1 MPIRVAVLEVRLELP
16 GVRSLKEK
24 RGIVKGLLER
34 IRHRFE
40 VSAAEVDELDRW
52 DGAGL
57 GFAAVGNEVA
67 ALQSRLQKVASFID
81 GDGAGVMVD
90 YRVEIVT

>member
-1 MPIRVAVLEVRLELP
+1 MMRVGILEVRLELP

-24 RGIVKGLLER
+24 RGIVKSLLER

-40 VSAAEVDELDRW
+40 VACAEVDELDRW

-57 GFAAVGNEVA
+57 GFAAVGNETGTV
-67 ALQSRLQKVASFID
+67 QSRLQKVANFIEDD
-81 GDGAGVMVD
+81 GETVMVD
-90 YRVEIVT
+90 YRLEIVT